1 MHGDQLIDPVLA
13 LVKER
18 GASEVD
24 AMPPRTMTWRLVV
37 DETTLKVIGW
47 LMMAAFIKVTRK
59 VTRPDQLRHCTGA
72 H

>member
-1 MHGDQLIDPVLA
+1 
-13 LVKER
+13 
-18 GASEVD
+18 
-24 AMPPRTMTWRLVV
+24 MPPRTMTWRLVV